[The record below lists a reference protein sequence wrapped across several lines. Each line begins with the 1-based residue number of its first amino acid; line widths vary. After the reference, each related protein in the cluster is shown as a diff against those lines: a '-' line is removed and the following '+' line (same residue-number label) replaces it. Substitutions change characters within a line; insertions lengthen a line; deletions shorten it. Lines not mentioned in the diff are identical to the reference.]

1 MKLVVNEHNVFVII
15 IVTLLTSL
23 VLVPIVKK
31 IATHVGAMDQPNARK
46 IHKIPMPRL
55 GGLAI
60 YLAFLFGYILYGE
73 VSTQMLSILIGSF
86 LLVLVGF
93 IDDINP
99 VKARYKLI
107 VQIIAATIVVVY
119 GDLSFTEI
127 SILGNKI
134 YFSKIVG
141 SLLSIIFIVAI
152 TNAINLIDGLDGL
165 ATGISSIYFLTIAI
179 IAFILNRIGGLDVI
193 ISLIMLGATL
203 GFLIHN
209 FPPAKI
215 FMGDSGSLF
224 LGFMIS
230 VIALLGYKVT
240 TFTSLIV
247 PILILAIPIFDTIFA
262 ILRRLLKGQN
272 IGVADKEHFHH
283 QLLKMRYSPTK
294 SILIIYAIDIAF
306 AAVSIFY
313 ILGDNQ
319 IAIAIY
325 VILMILLLFVIL
337 KTDILFEHKKKNKNI
352 TEVVISN
359 KKNRG
364 KKNKRKKHKKKC
376 KSKKKTKK

>member
-1 MKLVVNEHNVFVII
+1 MDLVVNGHNVFI
-15 IVTLLTSL
+15 IVIVTFLASL
-23 VLVPIVKK
+23 ILVPIVKK
-31 IATHVGAMDQPNARK
+31 IAIHINAMDEPNERK
-46 IHKIPMPRL
+46 IHKVPMPRL

-60 YLAFLFGYILYGE
+60 FLAFLLGYILYGD
-73 VSTQMLSILIGSF
+73 VSTQMLSILIGGF
-86 LLVLVGF
+86 LLILVG
-93 IDDINP
+93 IVDDINP

-107 VQIIAATIVVVY
+107 AQIIAATIVVLY
-119 GDLSFTEI
+119 GELYFTNVTLLGFNIYFNEFWGSLT
-127 SILGNKI
+127 SIL
-134 YFSKIVG
+134 
-141 SLLSIIFIVAI
+141 FIVAI

-165 ATGISSIYFLTIAI
+165 AAGISSIYFLTIAI

-193 ISLIMLGATL
+193 ISLIMLGSTL
-203 GFLIHN
+203 GFLFHN

-215 FMGDSGSLF
+215 FMGDTGSLF

-230 VIALLGYKVT
+230 IIALLGYKVT

-247 PILILAIPIFDTIFA
+247 PILILAIPIFDTLFA
-262 ILRRLLKGQN
+262 ILRRILKGQN

-283 QLLKMRYSPTK
+283 QLLKMKYSPTK

-325 VILMILLLFVIL
+325 VVLMILLLFVIL
-337 KTDILFEHKKKNKNI
+337 KTDILFEHKKNANV
-352 TEVVISN
+352 TENVLINNPKPNNN
-359 KKNRG
+359 KK
-364 KKNKRKKHKKKC
+364 KKK
-376 KSKKKTKK
+376 KSKKGRKKR

>member
-1 MKLVVNEHNVFVII
+1 MDLVVNGHNVFI
-15 IVTLLTSL
+15 IVIVTFLASL
-23 VLVPIVKK
+23 ILVPIVKK
-31 IATHVGAMDQPNARK
+31 IAIHINAMDEPNERK
-46 IHKIPMPRL
+46 IHKVPMPRL

-60 YLAFLFGYILYGE
+60 FLAFLLGYMLYGE
-73 VSTQMLSILIGSF
+73 ISTQMLSILIGSF
-86 LLVLVGF
+86 LLILVGI
-93 IDDINP
+93 IDDIHS

-107 VQIIAATIVVVY
+107 VQIVAAAIVVLY
-119 GDLSFTEI
+119 GDLSFTEL
-127 SILGNKI
+127 SVFGYKI
-134 YFSKIVG
+134 YFNEFFG
-141 SLLSIIFIVAI
+141 SLLSILFIVAI

-165 ATGISSIYFLTIAI
+165 AAGISSIYFLTIAI

-193 ISLIMLGATL
+193 ISLIMLGSTL
-203 GFLIHN
+203 GFLFHN

-215 FMGDSGSLF
+215 FMGDTGSLF

-230 VIALLGYKVT
+230 IIALLGYKVT

-247 PILILAIPIFDTIFA
+247 PIIILAIPIFDTVFA

-283 QLLKMRYSPTK
+283 QLLKMKYSPTK
-294 SILIIYAIDIAF
+294 SILIIYVIDIAF

-325 VILMILLLFVIL
+325 VVLMILLLFVIL
-337 KTDILFEHKKKNKNI
+337 KTDILFEHKKKIEIVTNDDLVNNTKSNN
-352 TEVVISN
+352 N
-359 KKNRG
+359 KKKK
-364 KKNKRKKHKKKC
+364 KKNKKGRKKR
-376 KSKKKTKK
+376 